1 MGFFQRFWLLVGEL
15 VKKEVK
21 QIFTSLTMPE
31 YLNRT
36 LITLIPK
43 CSNPKSISNYRL
55 ISLCNFV
62 YKIVTKLTVARIRPM
77 LSDLIS
83 PYQTAFVPGRKGV
96 DNAVIVQKLIHSMSR
111 KKGRGRL
118 VALKIDLEQAYDRLE
133 WSFIRDTL
141 GHFKLANHLISLIMS
156 CVSTSSISIL
166 YNGGALES
174 FLPSRG
180 IRQGDPLSPY
190 FFILCM
196 KVLGALITKKCDAK
210 LWDPIKASKGGLAF
224 SHLFFL
230 YAKADRKNCMAIR
243 NALDSFCSLSGQKV
257 SNTKS
262 KAFFAPNVSAES
274 RAELCEI
281 LGFKSTP
288 MLGKYLGFPIKHSG
302 MHQDFG
308 FVIER
313 IQKRLTGWKANL
325 LSFAGRLVLTQSVIT
340 TVPDYVMQCVAFP
353 AKVLS
358 NVDKLS
364 RNFLWGLIKKKF
376 HLVSWQNITKSKLEG
391 GLGIHA
397 TKPKNIALLAKLNGW
412 LKTETSLLWSRVLN
426 HKYRK
431 DRRPAPAILKLRT
444 CSNTWSMIRKGEVV
458 FKKRGKWVVGN
469 NS

>member
-118 VALKIDLEQAYDRLE
+118 VAIKIDLEQAYDRLE

-141 GHFKLANHLISLIMS
+141 GLFKLANHLISLIMS

-196 KVLGALITKKCDAK
+196 KVLGALITKKWDAK
-210 LWDPIKASKGGLAF
+210 LWDPIKPQG
-224 SHLFFL
+224 
-230 YAKADRKNCMAIR
+230 
-243 NALDSFCSLSGQKV
+243 
-257 SNTKS
+257 
-262 KAFFAPNVSAES
+262 
-274 RAELCEI
+274 
-281 LGFKSTP
+281 
-288 MLGKYLGFPIKHSG
+288 
-302 MHQDFG
+302 
-308 FVIER
+308 
-313 IQKRLTGWKANL
+313 
-325 LSFAGRLVLTQSVIT
+325 
-340 TVPDYVMQCVAFP
+340 
-353 AKVLS
+353 
-358 NVDKLS
+358 
-364 RNFLWGLIKKKF
+364 
-376 HLVSWQNITKSKLEG
+376 EG
-391 GLGIHA
+391 
-397 TKPKNIALLAKLNGW
+397 
-412 LKTETSLLWSRVLN
+412 
-426 HKYRK
+426 
-431 DRRPAPAILKLRT
+431 
-444 CSNTWSMIRKGEVV
+444 
-458 FKKRGKWVVGN
+458 
-469 NS
+469 